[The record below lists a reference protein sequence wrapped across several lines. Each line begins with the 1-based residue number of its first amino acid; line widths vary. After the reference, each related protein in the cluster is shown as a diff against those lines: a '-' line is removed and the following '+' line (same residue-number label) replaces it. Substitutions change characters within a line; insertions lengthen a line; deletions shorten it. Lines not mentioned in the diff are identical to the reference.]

1 MGGKLSSKEAKFK
14 EAINHGTISKQ
25 QLERG
30 IKGLLEN
37 EISQNQHPAKLELLD
52 ICYKLLAHLQRHPIP
67 TGNSLS
73 SLSEAKKK
81 LEKANRIRHMGQ
93 ITIRAIAIAAIIII
107 VGTIVDIQSIHK
119 RLYSQPTADE
129 QQYAIVEK
137 TINGQFISTGLANG
151 ETVPQLH
158 NSTEIGKAAA
168 LLEYSPQV
176 PTWLPNGW
184 EPLDYYASTSSY
196 LSVFRIQYRHAE
208 SESLIKYTETKYK
221 NVETAYTIFEQSKNG
236 NEFIVEN
243 QSVYIAQNI
252 DNSVAVWLNDSICYS
267 LSGPIDAS
275 ELLQIINSLKRR
287 ENNE

>member
-1 MGGKLSSKEAKFK
+1 M
-14 EAINHGTISKQ
+14 
-25 QLERG
+25 
-30 IKGLLEN
+30 
-37 EISQNQHPAKLELLD
+37 
-52 ICYKLLAHLQRHPIP
+52 
-67 TGNSLS
+67 
-73 SLSEAKKK
+73 
-81 LEKANRIRHMGQ
+81 
-93 ITIRAIAIAAIIII
+93 
-107 VGTIVDIQSIHK
+107 
-119 RLYSQPTADE
+119 
-129 QQYAIVEK
+129 EK

-168 LLEYSPQV
+168 LLEYSPQL

-243 QSVYIAQNI
+243 QPVYIAQNI